1 MQIGQLYPEV
11 EYPVARGTPMIAP
24 LVTYDHQ
31 QNWSV
36 PKFSASKQ
44 NSFER
49 KIAIDVS
56 QEQYQYLFGHMIDG
70 ENIPEST
77 FLNLLHNKYFFCHCF
92 DL

>member
-36 PKFSASKQ
+36 PKFSASKK

-77 FLNLLHNKYFFCHCF
+77 FSICF
-92 DL
+92 TRKFLF